1 MVRYLHQKLGV
12 VFAVPELRADPVRGI
27 LDIDTSVNWLV
38 QDLKVRRCRLSL

>member
-1 MVRYLHQKLGV
+1 VVRYLHQKLGV
-12 VFAVPELRADPVRGI
+12 VFAVPEFRADPVRGI